1 MYTLNIIK
9 DSVASQFTG
18 TLSLTEV
25 GFSLLTAFVIS
36 LFIIFVYRKTYSG
49 VLYSKTF
56 ALCLMMLSMV
66 TALII
71 RTVNA
76 NLSLSL
82 GMVGALSI
90 VRFRTAVKEPIDT
103 GFMFWGISAGIM
115 AGAGLYLIALIA
127 SVILGILFFVCYLFG
142 FKGKAKYLFIV
153 KYNALNE
160 EAIELLLKKL
170 PRRKLKT
177 KTMSKNIIE
186 LTYEVEVKDNKT
198 TFMKPFLE
206 SEFVEVASLISYQN
220 EFGD

>member
-1 MYTLNIIK
+1 MQTLSIIK

-25 GFSLLTAFVIS
+25 GLSLLTAFVIS
-36 LFIIFVYRKTYSG
+36 LFIMFVYKKTYSG

-56 ALCLMMLSMV
+56 SLCLVMLSMV

>member
-1 MYTLNIIK
+1 MYTLSIIK

-18 TLSLTEV
+18 TLTLTEV
-25 GFSLLTAFVIS
+25 GLSLLTSFVIS

-103 GFMFWGISAGIM
+103 GFMFWGIAAGIM

-127 SVILGILFFVCYLFG
+127 SVILGVLYFGGYLFG
-142 FKGKAKYLFIV
+142 FKGKAKYLFVI
-153 KYNALNE
+153 KYDKDKE
-160 EAIELLLKKL
+160 EKIEAMLKKL

-177 KTMSKNIIE
+177 KTMSKNVIE

-198 TFMKPFLE
+198 LFMKPFLD
-206 SEFVEVASLISYQN
+206 SEDIIVASLISYQN

>member
-36 LFIIFVYRKTYSG
+36 LFIIFVYHKTYSG

-115 AGAGLYLIALIA
+115 AGAGLYLIAIIA
-127 SVILGILFFVCYLFG
+127 SIILGVLYFFGYLYG
-142 FKGKAKYLFIV
+142 FKGKSKYLFV
-153 KYNALNE
+153 LKYNKEKE
-160 EAIELLLKKL
+160 ETIEELLKDL
-170 PRRKLKT
+170 PKCKLKT
-177 KTMSKNIIE
+177 KTISKSVTE
-186 LTYEVEVKDNKT
+186 LTYEIEVTENKT
-198 TFMKPFLE
+198 DFMNKFTDNE
-206 SEFVEVASLISYQN
+206 DIIVASLISYQN